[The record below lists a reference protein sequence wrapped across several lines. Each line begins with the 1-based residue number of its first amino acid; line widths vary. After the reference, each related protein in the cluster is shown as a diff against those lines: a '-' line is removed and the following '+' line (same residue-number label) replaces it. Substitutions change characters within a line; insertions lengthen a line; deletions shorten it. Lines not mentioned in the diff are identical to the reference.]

1 MAMWSTNHDG
11 IQRGSLVSF
20 SPLAHIAPKRK
31 ETRKSE
37 RWVTVICESNLA
49 MHRHGY
55 ALMQEATGPSEKA
68 GRMLACCKKITNPRL
83 GKRDKT

>member
-20 SPLAHIAPKRK
+20 SPLSHIAPKRK
-31 ETRKSE
+31 EKHEKSE
-37 RWVTVICESNLA
+37 RWVTLICESNLA

-55 ALMQEATGPSEKA
+55 ALMQEATGPSESRA
-68 GRMLACCKKITNPRL
+68 DVGCCKKNHES
-83 GKRDKT
+83 

>member
-1 MAMWSTNHDG
+1 
-11 IQRGSLVSF
+11 
-20 SPLAHIAPKRK
+20 
-31 ETRKSE
+31 
-37 RWVTVICESNLA
+37 VTVICESNLA

-83 GKRDKT
+83 GNVTRPESERTGYGLLQIVRAELENGHGCLRAARRS